1 MFDCGFQFN
10 DRLFRAPGSLQ
21 SKCMR
26 CPNRNLPRHHNH
38 LNNTAIT
45 YLLTRFNIQLACPIF
60 LFPLVKHHS
69 PLIPPS
75 GEIE

>member
-1 MFDCGFQFN
+1 MFDCGVQFN
-10 DRLFRAPGSLQ
+10 DRLFRAHGSLESLQ

-45 YLLTRFNIQLACPIF
+45 YLLHVSTCNWPVPSF
-60 LFPLVKHHS
+60 LSH
-69 PLIPPS
+69 
-75 GEIE
+75 